1 MMTMTAYV
9 RRRMVRL
16 GTALGSALLILAA
29 SAGCEPPPDTS
40 PVVSIMS
47 PVQDQKLKDGQRID
61 VRFTV
66 GGFDSSGPTMVKFA
80 LGSGAVKE
88 YGKGRV
94 RAFIDSSLTQAETKV
109 LPTDANPFLVPDPI
123 DVPDLSTSPYL
134 KPGPHTVRLILYYND
149 DLTTKV
155 EPQRSGVVK
164 IVLE

>member
-47 PVQDQKLKDGQRID
+47 PVQDQKIKAGQRID

-66 GGFDSSGPTMVKFA
+66 GGFDSS
-80 LGSGAVKE
+80 
-88 YGKGRV
+88 
-94 RAFIDSSLTQAETKV
+94 
-109 LPTDANPFLVPDPI
+109 
-123 DVPDLSTSPYL
+123 
-134 KPGPHTVRLILYYND
+134 
-149 DLTTKV
+149 
-155 EPQRSGVVK
+155 
-164 IVLE
+164 